1 MGQLKV
7 ALHSDNASNS
17 SNNWILN
24 RQTTLNL
31 ILRQASM
38 AMVIPPNFVTAHV
51 DNGGF
56 YIAMFAYQKIP
67 INSKNKT
74 KTEILMVYAT
84 LVKLGMVYLCFT
96 QITHESKGQPK
107 CSAMTAQP

>member
-74 KTEILMVYAT
+74 KTEILMVYA
-84 LVKLGMVYLCFT
+84 KSLCYPGE
-96 QITHESKGQPK
+96 IGDGLPLLYSDYP
-107 CSAMTAQP
+107 